1 MFCANTKAELCREP
15 PKRSAKQANKDYN
28 KLIYTALQ
36 RFMSAKVKFQPFNK
50 KEFFTAKNLLSWVV
64 VTIGVV
70 VMSAGFALFTN
81 PYKII
86 PGGVYGLGRVLHDI
100 FPSIPTG
107 TFGFMFDIPL
117 MIIGLLVFGGS
128 FGAKT
133 IYAALI
139 SPLVMNGL
147 TRLVGEGPLVE
158 ADYLAQGKEIAVS
171 WITTSFNFANDPLMA
186 AIFGGLLI
194 GAGVG
199 IIIRGGATSGG
210 TDIVSMII
218 SKFCKMKF
226 STAMV
231 MVESTIVVI
240 GMLRFQDWQ
249 LPLYSLISI
258 YVSSKAVDM
267 VLDGATY
274 EKLLFVISEKNDAI
288 KHYILEELGRGG
300 TYIKSSGMYTDKDR
314 DMIFLVVSRKEIAA
328 VKSKLHDI
336 DEKSFVVVVDAH
348 ETYGDGFKKFELD
361 PNTNA

>member
-1 MFCANTKAELCREP
+1 
-15 PKRSAKQANKDYN
+15 
-28 KLIYTALQ
+28 
-36 RFMSAKVKFQPFNK
+36 MSAKIKFKAFDK
-50 KEFFTAKNLLSWVV
+50 KQFFTLKNLMSWLV

-117 MIIGLLVFGGS
+117 MITGLLVFGGS

-147 TRLVGEGPLVE
+147 TSWLGEGPYY
-158 ADYLAQGKEIAVS
+158 DNGWIA
-171 WITTSFNFANDPLMA
+171 TSFNFADDPLMA

-231 MVESTIVVI
+231 IVESSIVVI
-240 GMLRFQDWQ
+240 GMLRFQDWL
-249 LPLYSLISI
+249 LPLYSLVSI
-258 YVSSKAVDM
+258 YISSKAVDF

-274 EKLLFVISEKNDAI
+274 EKLLFVISEKNDEI
-288 KHYILEELGRGG
+288 KQYILHELGRGG
-300 TYIKSSGMYTDKDR
+300 TYIKSSGMYTNKDR

-328 VKSKLHDI
+328 VKSKLHEI
-336 DEKSFVVVVDAH
+336 DEQAFVVVVDAH
-348 ETYGDGFKKFELD
+348 ETYGDGFKKFEID
-361 PNTNA
+361 ANTNA

>member
-1 MFCANTKAELCREP
+1 MSKKF
-15 PKRSAKQANKDYN
+15 DY
-28 KLIYTALQ
+28 
-36 RFMSAKVKFQPFNK
+36 K
-50 KEFFTAKNLLSWVV
+50 KILSWVV
-64 VTIGVV
+64 VTVGVI

-107 TFGFMFDIPL
+107 TFGFMFDVPL

-139 SPLVMNGL
+139 SPLVMNTL
-147 TRLVGEGPLVE
+147 TNWVGEGPYYDE
-158 ADYLAQGKEIAVS
+158 G
-171 WITTSFNFANDPLMA
+171 WITNFFNFANDPLVA
-186 AIFGGLLI
+186 ALFGGLLI

-231 MVESTIVVI
+231 MVESAIVII
-240 GMLRFQDWQ
+240 GMLRFKDWQ

-258 YVSSKAVDM
+258 YVSSKAVDF

-274 EKLLFVISEKNDAI
+274 EKLLFVISEKKDEI
-288 KHYILEELGRGG
+288 KHYILDELGRGG

-328 VKSKLHDI
+328 VKSKLHEI
-336 DEKSFVVVVDAH
+336 DNNSFVVVVDAH
-348 ETYGDGFKKFELD
+348 ETYGDGFKTFDANE
-361 PNTNA
+361 NTNA

>member
-1 MFCANTKAELCREP
+1 
-15 PKRSAKQANKDYN
+15 
-28 KLIYTALQ
+28 
-36 RFMSAKVKFQPFNK
+36 MSK
-50 KEFFTAKNLLSWVV
+50 KINLKKLLSWVV
-64 VTIGVV
+64 VTVGVI

-107 TFGFMFDIPL
+107 TFGFMFDVPL
-117 MIIGLLVFGGS
+117 MITGLLVFGGS

-139 SPLVMNGL
+139 SPLVMNTL
-147 TRLVGEGPLVE
+147 TKWVGEGPYYDE
-158 ADYLAQGKEIAVS
+158 G
-171 WITTSFNFANDPLMA
+171 WITNFFNFADDPLVA
-186 AIFGGLLI
+186 ALFGGLLI

-231 MVESTIVVI
+231 IVESAIVVI
-240 GMLRFQDWQ
+240 GMLRFRDWQ

-258 YVSSKAVDM
+258 YVSSKAVDF

-274 EKLLFVISEKNDAI
+274 EKLLFVISDKKDEI
-288 KHYILEELGRGG
+288 KHYILDELHRGG

-328 VKSKLHDI
+328 VKSKLHSI
-336 DEKSFVVVVDAH
+336 DNDSFVVVVDAH
-348 ETYGDGFKKFELD
+348 ETYGDGFKKFDADE
-361 PNTNA
+361 NTNA

>member
-1 MFCANTKAELCREP
+1 
-15 PKRSAKQANKDYN
+15 
-28 KLIYTALQ
+28 
-36 RFMSAKVKFQPFNK
+36 MSAKIDFRTRLKL
-50 KEFFTAKNLLSWVV
+50 FFTPKTILSWLV

-100 FPSIPTG
+100 FPSIQTG
-107 TFGFMFDIPL
+107 TFGFMFDVPL

-147 TRLVGEGPLVE
+147 TSLVGEGPYY
-158 ADYLAQGKEIAVS
+158 DNG
-171 WITTSFNFANDPLMA
+171 WITNYFNFSADPLMA
-186 AIFGGLLI
+186 SIFGGLLI

-231 MVESTIVVI
+231 MVESAIVVI

-258 YVSSKAVDM
+258 YISSKAVDF

-274 EKLLFVISEKNDAI
+274 EKLLFVISDKKEEI
-288 KHYILEELGRGG
+288 KHYILDELGRGG
-300 TYIKSSGMYTDKDR
+300 TYIKSSGMYTGSEKE
-314 DMIFLVVSRKEIAA
+314 MVFLVVSRKEIAA
-328 VKSKLHDI
+328 VKSKLRAI
-336 DEKSFVVVVDAH
+336 DEQAFVVVVDAH
-348 ETYGDGFKKFELD
+348 ETYGDGFKKFEID
-361 PNTNA
+361 ENTNA

>member
-1 MFCANTKAELCREP
+1 MSKKF
-15 PKRSAKQANKDYN
+15 DYR
-28 KLIYTALQ
+28 KI
-36 RFMSAKVKFQPFNK
+36 F
-50 KEFFTAKNLLSWVV
+50 SWVV
-64 VTIGVV
+64 VTIGVI

-107 TFGFMFDIPL
+107 TFGFMFDVPL

-139 SPLVMNGL
+139 SPLVMNTL
-147 TRLVGEGPLVE
+147 TNWVGEGPYYDE
-158 ADYLAQGKEIAVS
+158 G
-171 WITTSFNFANDPLMA
+171 WITNFFNFANDPLVA
-186 AIFGGLLI
+186 ALFGGLLI

-231 MVESTIVVI
+231 MVESAIVII
-240 GMLRFQDWQ
+240 GMLRFKDWQ

-258 YVSSKAVDM
+258 YVSSKAVDF

-274 EKLLFVISEKNDAI
+274 EKLLFVISEKKDEI
-288 KHYILEELGRGG
+288 KHYILDELGRGG

-328 VKSKLHDI
+328 VKSKLHEI

-348 ETYGDGFKKFELD
+348 ETYGDGFKKFDANE
-361 PNTNA
+361 NTNA

>member
-1 MFCANTKAELCREP
+1 
-15 PKRSAKQANKDYN
+15 
-28 KLIYTALQ
+28 
-36 RFMSAKVKFQPFNK
+36 MSAKIDFRTRLKL
-50 KEFFTAKNLLSWVV
+50 FFTPKTILSWFVI
-64 VTIGVV
+64 TIGVV

-100 FPSIPTG
+100 FPSIQTG
-107 TFGFMFDIPL
+107 TFGFMFDVPL

-147 TRLVGEGPLVE
+147 TSLVGEGPYY
-158 ADYLAQGKEIAVS
+158 DNG
-171 WITTSFNFANDPLMA
+171 WITNYFNFSADPLMA
-186 AIFGGLLI
+186 SIFGGLLI

-231 MVESTIVVI
+231 MVESAIVVI

-258 YVSSKAVDM
+258 YISSKAVDF

-274 EKLLFVISEKNDAI
+274 EKLLFVISDKKEEI
-288 KHYILEELGRGG
+288 KHYILDELGRGG
-300 TYIKSSGMYTDKDR
+300 TYIKSSGMYTGSEKE
-314 DMIFLVVSRKEIAA
+314 MVFLVVSRKEIAA
-328 VKSKLHDI
+328 VKSKLRAI
-336 DEKSFVVVVDAH
+336 DERAFVVVVDAH
-348 ETYGDGFKKFELD
+348 ETYGDGFKKFEID
-361 PNTNA
+361 ENTNA

>member
-1 MFCANTKAELCREP
+1 MGGTPPTDNEKNEP
-15 PKRSAKQANKDYN
+15 KYYKTTSMSKKINLK
-28 KLIYTALQ
+28 KL
-36 RFMSAKVKFQPFNK
+36 F
-50 KEFFTAKNLLSWVV
+50 SWVV
-64 VTIGVV
+64 VTVGVI

-107 TFGFMFDIPL
+107 TFGFMFDVPL

-139 SPLVMNGL
+139 SPLVMNTL
-147 TRLVGEGPLVE
+147 TKWVGEGPYYDE
-158 ADYLAQGKEIAVS
+158 G
-171 WITTSFNFANDPLMA
+171 WITNFFNFADDPLMA

-231 MVESTIVVI
+231 MVESAIVII
-240 GMLRFQDWQ
+240 GMLRFKDWQ

-258 YVSSKAVDM
+258 YVSSKAVDF

-274 EKLLFVISEKNDAI
+274 EKLLFVISEKKDEI
-288 KHYILEELGRGG
+288 KHYILDELHRGG

-328 VKSKLHDI
+328 VKSKLHSI
-336 DEKSFVVVVDAH
+336 DNNSFVVVVDAH
-348 ETYGDGFKKFELD
+348 ETYGDGFKKFDADE
-361 PNTNA
+361 NTNA

>member
-1 MFCANTKAELCREP
+1 
-15 PKRSAKQANKDYN
+15 
-28 KLIYTALQ
+28 
-36 RFMSAKVKFQPFNK
+36 MSAKIKFKAFNA
-50 KEFFTAKNLLSWVV
+50 KEFFTLKNLLSWLV

-139 SPLVMNGL
+139 SPLIMNGL
-147 TRLVGEGPLVE
+147 TSIVGEGPYAV
-158 ADYLAQGKEIAVS
+158 ADYAAEGKIYQGS
-171 WITTSFNFANDPLMA
+171 QWITEHFNFAEDPLMA
-186 AIFGGLLI
+186 SIFGGLLI

-240 GMLRFQDWQ
+240 GMLQFRDWQ

-258 YVSSKAVDM
+258 YISSKAVDF

-274 EKLLFVISEKNDAI
+274 EKLLFVISEKNDEI
-288 KHYILEELGRGG
+288 KQYILHELGRGG

-314 DMIFLVVSRKEIAA
+314 DMLFLVVSRKEIAA
-328 VKSKLHDI
+328 VKSKLHEI
-336 DEKSFVVVVDAH
+336 DENSFVVVVDAH
-348 ETYGDGFKKFELD
+348 ETYGDGFKKFDVNE
-361 PNTNA
+361 NTNA

>member
-1 MFCANTKAELCREP
+1 
-15 PKRSAKQANKDYN
+15 
-28 KLIYTALQ
+28 
-36 RFMSAKVKFQPFNK
+36 MSAKVKFQAFNK
-50 KEFFTAKNLLSWVV
+50 KEFFTAKNLLSWVL
-64 VTIGVV
+64 VTIGVI

-147 TRLVGEGPLVE
+147 TNLVGEGPYY
-158 ADYLAQGKEIAVS
+158 DQG
-171 WITTSFNFANDPLMA
+171 WITQYFNFATDPLMA
-186 AIFGGLLI
+186 SIFGGLLI

-231 MVESTIVVI
+231 MVESSIVVI

-336 DEKSFVVVVDAH
+336 DDKSFVVVVDAH

>member
-1 MFCANTKAELCREP
+1 M
-15 PKRSAKQANKDYN
+15 
-28 KLIYTALQ
+28 
-36 RFMSAKVKFQPFNK
+36 
-50 KEFFTAKNLLSWVV
+50 
-64 VTIGVV
+64 
-70 VMSAGFALFTN
+70 
-81 PYKII
+81 
-86 PGGVYGLGRVLHDI
+86 YGLGRVLHDI

-117 MIIGLLVFGGS
+117 MITGLLVFGGS

-147 TRLVGEGPLVE
+147 TSWLGEGPYY
-158 ADYLAQGKEIAVS
+158 DNGWIA
-171 WITTSFNFANDPLMA
+171 TSFNFAEDPLMA

-210 TDIVSMII
+210 TDIVSMMI

-231 MVESTIVVI
+231 IVESTIVVI
-240 GMLRFQDWQ
+240 GMLRFQDWL
-249 LPLYSLISI
+249 LPLYSLVSI
-258 YVSSKAVDM
+258 YISSKAVDF

-274 EKLLFVISEKNDAI
+274 EKLLFVISEKNDDI
-288 KHYILEELGRGG
+288 KQYVLHELGRGG

-328 VKSKLHDI
+328 VKSKLHEI
-336 DEKSFVVVVDAH
+336 DDQAFVVVVDAH
-348 ETYGDGFKKFELD
+348 ETYGDGFKKFEID
-361 PNTNA
+361 ENTNA

>member
-1 MFCANTKAELCREP
+1 
-15 PKRSAKQANKDYN
+15 
-28 KLIYTALQ
+28 
-36 RFMSAKVKFQPFNK
+36 
-50 KEFFTAKNLLSWVV
+50 
-64 VTIGVV
+64 
-70 VMSAGFALFTN
+70 
-81 PYKII
+81 
-86 PGGVYGLGRVLHDI
+86 
-100 FPSIPTG
+100 
-107 TFGFMFDIPL
+107 MFDVPL

-147 TRLVGEGPLVE
+147 TSLVGEGPYY
-158 ADYLAQGKEIAVS
+158 DNG
-171 WITTSFNFANDPLMA
+171 WITNYFNFAADPLMA
-186 AIFGGLLI
+186 SIFGGLLI

-231 MVESTIVVI
+231 MVESAIVVI

-258 YVSSKAVDM
+258 YISSKAVDF

-274 EKLLFVISEKNDAI
+274 EKLLFVISDKKEEI
-288 KHYILEELGRGG
+288 KHYILDELGRGG
-300 TYIKSSGMYTDKDR
+300 TYIKSSGMYTGSEKE
-314 DMIFLVVSRKEIAA
+314 MVFLVVSRKEIAA
-328 VKSKLHDI
+328 VKSKLRAI
-336 DEKSFVVVVDAH
+336 DERAFVVVVDAH
-348 ETYGDGFKKFELD
+348 ETYGDGFKKFEID
-361 PNTNA
+361 ENTNA

>member
-1 MFCANTKAELCREP
+1 
-15 PKRSAKQANKDYN
+15 
-28 KLIYTALQ
+28 
-36 RFMSAKVKFQPFNK
+36 MSAKIQFKAFNK
-50 KEFFTAKNLLSWVV
+50 REFFTLKNLMSWLV
-64 VTIGVV
+64 VTLGVV

-117 MIIGLLVFGGS
+117 MITGLLVFGGS

-147 TRLVGEGPLVE
+147 TSWLGEGPYY
-158 ADYLAQGKEIAVS
+158 DNGWIA
-171 WITTSFNFANDPLMA
+171 TSFNFADDPLMA

-210 TDIVSMII
+210 TDIVSMMI

-231 MVESTIVVI
+231 IVESTIVVI
-240 GMLRFQDWQ
+240 GMLRFQDWL
-249 LPLYSLISI
+249 LPLYSLVSI
-258 YVSSKAVDM
+258 YISSKAVDF

-274 EKLLFVISEKNDAI
+274 EKLLFVISEKNDEI
-288 KHYILEELGRGG
+288 KQYILHELGRGG

-328 VKSKLHDI
+328 VKSKLHEI
-336 DEKSFVVVVDAH
+336 DDQSFVVVVDAH
-348 ETYGDGFKKFELD
+348 ETYGDGFKKFEID
-361 PNTNA
+361 ANTNA